1 MVPGSVPEVPLQ
13 PAPGRLPASGVSLT
27 VLPDLAVKAVLP
39 RGAHLDEAAAAQLR
53 EQLGEL
59 AADRGVAVV
68 LDLTGVGSMSRA
80 APTAIAVIPSVS
92 AWAFVGESPVDRLL
106 GHFLLGAE
114 FSSVPARYFAS
125 DGEAL
130 DWLRRLDNVY

>member
-1 MVPGSVPEVPLQ
+1 MAPGSVPEVPLQ
-13 PAPGRLPASGVSLT
+13 PASGGLPASGVSIS
-27 VLPDLAVKAVLP
+27 VLPDLAVKAVLS

-53 EQLGEL
+53 GQLGEL

-68 LDLTGVGSMSRA
+68 LELTGVGSLSRA
-80 APTAIAVIPSVS
+80 ARTAFAAIPSVS
-92 AWAFVGESPVDRLL
+92 AWAIVGESPVDRLL
-106 GHFLLGAE
+106 GHFLLGGE